1 MSEPVCECTFFD
13 EGEWVESR
21 LNPDLFGIVVSNS
34 EFGRLVH
41 VQLATSLEVRA
52 FYAVT
57 LQHCVDEDE
66 PPAKAVSGDDAD
78 NVIRVDFTKGVV
90 IDEDTKTE
98 GAA

>member
-34 EFGRLVH
+34 DFGRLVH
-41 VQLATSLEVRA
+41 VQLASTLEVRA

-66 PPAKAVSGDDAD
+66 PPAKAEDVPD